1 MPNSLFKEKS
11 PYLQQHS
18 NNPVDWYAWEQ
29 EAFDKAK
36 NQQKPIFLSIGYATC
51 HWCHVMEHES
61 FEDLEI
67 AAYLNEH
74 YVSIKVD
81 REERPDIDQ
90 IYMPVCQMLTGQGG
104 WPLTIIM
111 TPEKE
116 PFYAATY
123 LPKETHMGRL
133 GLRQILRGIQ
143 GMWTNEQARVRKAIE
158 QITQFYSQYNSY
170 TLGSFPDENALKKAQ
185 SYFRLHADPN
195 YGGFGKAPKFPSP
208 HQLLFLCREWYQHQN
223 SEIMESV
230 VLSLKKMRQGG
241 LWDHVGYGFHR
252 YSTDEKW
259 LLPHFEKMLYDQA
272 LMLMAYAEA
281 WQITKEPLFKQTC
294 FELFEYLQRD
304 MLRPNG
310 GFSSAEDADLE
321 GEEGKFYSW
330 NYNELKA
337 LELQGRL
344 PEYSLL
350 FLTDYFGVTEEGNML
365 DEATKKRTGRNILH
379 LTKELDDSASLQWES
394 IRSVL
399 FECRQQRVRPLCDDK
414 ILCDWNALLV
424 ASLANAA
431 RILDSEELGTQAI
444 LTLNFLEETFSYNVD
459 SNMAVEDLETSV
471 QWYHR
476 YRDGETAIDA
486 FAEDYSFL
494 TWAYLECY
502 SYTTEPIYVQK
513 ALDLADITLALF
525 GDDQGV
531 LVQSQ
536 SSGIHVFGTPIT
548 IYDGAI
554 PSANSA
560 MAYCLIRLYNIS
572 GQSKWIE
579 YLDKMGQRFS
589 EEWSQFGSSITV
601 AMMALQQ
608 YHYEPIQWV
617 VVQGKE
623 RGSSVEALKRE
634 INQYYLPTS
643 TVHVLNEHNKE
654 ALIKR
659 IPSLANYLIGE
670 APSRVFLCQNYHC
683 ETPIESL
690 DELRVHLKNISPA
703 YFGR

>member
-1 MPNSLFKEKS
+1 MPNRLYKEKS

-18 NNPVDWYAWEQ
+18 ENPVDWYAWEQ

-36 NQQKPIFLSIGYATC
+36 NEHKPIFLSIGYATC

-61 FEDLEI
+61 FEDPDI
-67 AAYLNEH
+67 TAYLNEH
-74 YVSIKVD
+74 FVSIKVD

-90 IYMPVCQMLTGQGG
+90 LYMPVCQMLTGQGG

-123 LPKETHMGRL
+123 LPKEAQMGRL
-133 GLRQILRGIQ
+133 GLRQILRGIH

-158 QITQFYSQYNSY
+158 QITQGYSQYTSY
-170 TLGSFPDENALKKAQ
+170 TVGSFPNENALKKAR
-185 SYFRLHADPN
+185 SYFSLHADPH

-208 HQLLFLCREWYQHQN
+208 HQLVFLCREWYQHHD
-223 SEIMESV
+223 SELLESV

-241 LWDHVGYGFHR
+241 LWDHIGFGFHR

-294 FELFEYLQRD
+294 LELFEYLKRD
-304 MLRPNG
+304 MLLPNG
-310 GFSSAEDADLE
+310 GFSSAEDADSE
-321 GEEGKFYSW
+321 GEEGKFYTWS
-330 NYNELKA
+330 YDELNI

-344 PEYSLL
+344 PEHSLS
-350 FLTDYFGVTEEGNML
+350 FLADYFGVTEEGNML
-365 DEATKKRTGRNILH
+365 DEATKQRTGQNILH
-379 LTKELDDSASLQWES
+379 LTKELDEAAYQQWER

-399 FECRQQRVRPLCDDK
+399 FECRKQRVRPLCDDK

-431 RILDSEELGTQAI
+431 RLLNSEEMGTQAM
-444 LTLNFLEETFSYNVD
+444 LTLDYLERTFSYSVD
-459 SNMAVEDLETSV
+459 SMASDDLENPV
-471 QWYHR
+471 RWYHR
-476 YRDGETAIDA
+476 HRDGETAIDA
-486 FAEDYSFL
+486 FAEDHSFL
-494 TWAYLECY
+494 VWAYLECY
-502 SYTTEPIYVQK
+502 GYTADSMYVQK
-513 ALDLADITLALF
+513 ALDLADITMALF
-525 GDDQGV
+525 GDDQGA
-531 LVQSQ
+531 LVQTQDSVIQ
-536 SSGIHVFGTPIT
+536 AFGTPMT

-560 MAYCLIRLYNIS
+560 MAYCLIRLHHIS
-572 GQSKWIE
+572 GQTKWIE

-608 YHYEPIQWV
+608 YHYEPTQWV
-617 VVQGKE
+617 VVQGKDN
-623 RGSSVEALKRE
+623 GSSVEALKRE
-634 INQYYLPTS
+634 IDQYYLPTS
-643 TVHVLNEHNKE
+643 TVHVLNNNSKE
-654 ALIKR
+654 ALVKR
-659 IPSLANYLIGE
+659 IPSLANYLIDE

-683 ETPIESL
+683 EAPIESL
-690 DELRVHLKNISPA
+690 DQLRVRLKNISRT
-703 YFGR
+703 YSGQ